1 MTPTSHG
8 IREGSKAN
16 TSDEAKVKERE
27 KEKEKAEEDEGSSDQ
42 EKEKA
47 EEKEEGKAAL
57 TWWVKKVMKKIGK
70 KMNGMKTMTAIGP
83 MIKTGMKAIGPMMI
97 HTTWMSM
104 DTSRGKEKEKEKE
117 RKARKARMMMAKEES
132 QEMEKASRTMFN
144 LRPHQFLPYRINKL
158 NKLIIL
164 LLHQVLVMV
173 SLHLEELTHY
183 VLMLQRQSQHV
194 LMFWHPRMNNKKY
207 NDALVV
213 EDRTNVMQ
221 QHIKTEGKWKDS
233 LFCLEKLMHFDKV
246 YNDVQLVCPGKLV
259 FKKVRL
265 HGSHWQKAHHC
276 FHMDALQR

>member
-1 MTPTSHG
+1 M
-8 IREGSKAN
+8 AN
-16 TSDEAKVKERE
+16 RSDEAKVKERE

-42 EKEKA
+42 GKEKA
-47 EEKEEGKAAL
+47 EEKEEGKAVL
-57 TWWVKKVMKKIGK
+57 TWRVKKVMKKIGK
-70 KMNGMKTMTAIGP
+70 KKNGMKTMTAIGP
-83 MIKTGMKAIGPMMI
+83 MIKTEMKAIGPMVI
-97 HTTWMSM
+97 HTPWMSM
-104 DTSRGKEKEKEKE
+104 DTSRGKAKEKEKE
-117 RKARKARMMMAKEES
+117 RKARMMMEKEES
-132 QEMEKASRTMFN
+132 QEMEKASQTMFN
-144 LRPHQFLPYRINKL
+144 LRPHQFLPYKINKP

-173 SLHLEELTHY
+173 SLLLEELNHY

-221 QHIKTEGKWKDS
+221 QHSKTGEDS
-233 LFCLEKLMHFDKV
+233 LFWLEILMHFDEV